1 MADAMGFGSE
11 YTLFYLQFILLIK
24 LETIMSIANILD
36 GRSKDPRVTTLIVA
50 PVALALQW

>member
-1 MADAMGFGSE
+1 MGFGSE
-11 YTLFYLQFILLIK
+11 YTLFYLQSILLTK

-36 GRSKDPRVTTLIVA
+36 GRSKDLRVTTLIVA